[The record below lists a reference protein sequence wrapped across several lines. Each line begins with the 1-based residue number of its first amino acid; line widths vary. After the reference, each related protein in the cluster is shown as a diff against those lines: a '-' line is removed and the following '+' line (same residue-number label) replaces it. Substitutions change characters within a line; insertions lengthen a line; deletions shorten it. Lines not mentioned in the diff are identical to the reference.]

1 MLMDTFFTL
10 LKKSLVATMF
20 IVFAFVATYIPQPYN
35 NVSEVEAGGIGG
47 GSNVFMQGVQNV
59 TGIGTNIA
67 TTISSGLEAVTSYA
81 TNSTFLKDTI
91 LDGIGWALAKSIL
104 SGMVASLVDW
114 INSGFDGSPAFVQ
127 DLQGFLLRES
137 DEFFGEY
144 LDSLG
149 GFGSFVCSPFR
160 LDVQLSL
167 ALQYELDRTNE
178 PTACTLSGVIDNIEG
193 FIEGGSFR
201 EGGWKDWFTI
211 TAQPQTYTPYGSAL
225 SAQAGQRVQ
234 LINAQNEKV
243 KLLEFGDGFLS
254 GETCNEVN
262 TPSGTRKDCF
272 ITKPG
277 QVISEAL
284 TLNLDSGRQTLIAAD
299 EINEVVSALLGQL
312 ANRALTGASGLLG
325 LSGGTGYTYSGYSGG
340 SFVNQL
346 RTSSAEEFDY
356 VESRL
361 RIVDALE
368 VQRDFLDTA
377 IKFEERLTFYAA
389 NVLNDNVEQKNEAR
403 AERDIAREVI
413 ANTQGSF
420 PPPII
425 ATEDSSI
432 GRLEDIITRWD
443 APDADEVTWL
453 GLSEE
458 YTQLNLYEESER
470 RSAQTRWT
478 RLLR

>member
-1 MLMDTFFTL
+1 MDIFFTL

-81 TNSTFLKDTI
+81 TNMTFLKGTV
-91 LDGIGWALAKSIL
+91 LDGIGWALAKAIL
-104 SGMVASLVDW
+104 SGMVSNLVDW

-127 DLQGFLLRES
+127 DIQGFLLRES

-178 PTACTLSGVIDNIEG
+178 PATCTLSGVIDNIEG

-234 LINAQNEKV
+234 LINAENEKV
-243 KLLEFGDGFLS
+243 NLLSFGDGFLS

-262 TPSGTRKDCF
+262 TPSGPREDCF

-284 TLNLDSGRQTLIAAD
+284 TLNLDSGRQTLVAAD
-299 EINEVVSALLGQL
+299 EINEVISALLGQL
-312 ANRALTGASGLLG
+312 ANKALTGATGLLG
-325 LSGGTGYTYSGYSGG
+325 LSGGTGYTYSGYDGG
-340 SFVNQL
+340 SFSSEL
-346 RTSSAEEFDY
+346 RTSSAGQFDY
-356 VESRL
+356 VATILLLEESL
-361 RIVDALE
+361 K
-368 VQRDFLDTA
+368 VQEDITDIA
-377 IKFEERLTFYAA
+377 IRFEERLNLYVNNPAIENINRKDDA
-389 NVLNDNVEQKNEAR
+389 RVGRDEAR
-403 AERDIAREVI
+403 EIVRD
-413 ANTQGSF
+413 TMGLW
-420 PPPII
+420 PPETLP
-425 ATEDSSI
+425 TEDSYIGELNDMIERWNKPDVTEVERLSI
-432 GRLEDIITRWD
+432 
-443 APDADEVTWL
+443 
-453 GLSEE
+453 SEQF
-458 YTQLNLYEESER
+458 TQLDLYQESEI
-470 RSAQTRWT
+470 RSNREYWV